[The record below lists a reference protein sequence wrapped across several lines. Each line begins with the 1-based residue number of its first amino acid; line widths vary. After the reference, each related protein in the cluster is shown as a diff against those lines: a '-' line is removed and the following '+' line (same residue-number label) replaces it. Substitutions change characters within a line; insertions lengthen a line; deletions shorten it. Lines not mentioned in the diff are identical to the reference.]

1 MARRSY
7 VKGKSTKDLLNMGYD
22 AFNALTPSELRQTVS
37 RLADA
42 GNKRLKRLGKTV
54 TPATEQAKRSGGKF
68 STKGKNEM
76 QLRTEYARI
85 RAFLENPTSTKAGYE
100 KLKKEMKDKGFDPGG
115 LGDDEA
121 MLWRLYNKLSELDP
135 NFRKLPPS
143 DRKRIIQAELEA
155 FPEMTEEEHLQH
167 LLNGMRTAYEGF
179 QRDREDIDLSDFFET
194 T

>member
-1 MARRSY
+1 MANRSY
-7 VKGKSTKDLLNMGYD
+7 VKGKSTKDLLNMGWD
-22 AFNALTPSELRQTVS
+22 AFNALKPSELRQVVS

-54 TPATEQAKRSGGKF
+54 TPATEQVKRSGGKF
-68 STKGKNEM
+68 TTKGKDEM

-121 MLWRLYNKLSELDP
+121 MLWRLYNRLSELDP
-135 NFRKLPPS
+135 NFKKLPPS
-143 DRKRIIQAELEA
+143 DRKRIIEAELELH
-155 FPEMTEEEHLQH
+155 PEFTEEEHLEY
-167 LLNGMRTAYEGF
+167 LLNMMKETYEDL
-179 QRDREDIDLSDFFET
+179 QRERQDIDLSDFFET